1 MGKKGLSLEEKRKK
15 MLEILYETKDFFLLK
30 ELEKIAPKQKGIIAQ
45 SVKDV
50 LQSLVDDNLVD
61 TDKIGTSVYFW
72 AFPSKALALRKAR
85 LSEIQ
90 DKLAAAKSKNE
101 DVDMILNEAQSGKDE
116 SDDRNAILEECLA
129 ISFVPIPV

>member
-61 TDKIGTSVYFW
+61 TDKIGTFIMCDQAS
-72 AFPSKALALRKAR
+72 
-85 LSEIQ
+85 LSWHQTCTNDTIYT
-90 DKLAAAKSKNE
+90 
-101 DVDMILNEAQSGKDE
+101 IL
-116 SDDRNAILEECLA
+116 
-129 ISFVPIPV
+129 